1 MSLRRI
7 ILGLSKSSPF
17 SSRNLCS
24 AAVRRDR
31 LSEEIKRANLRR
43 RSNSHK
49 TCLLLSNPPYPI
61 PKNREPLRPEHNKS
75 NQHYGESY
83 LHSTVTFLIH
93 NLADLDTAMEYA
105 RLTAFTKT
113 RGATTTATCDLIIAA
128 LCEAKRYRDAYDLFH
143 YFFNESNIKLSVR
156 CCNHVVKALCDDG
169 RAHEALQLHHHM
181 RSDGNASSCLDY
193 QTYRI
198 LTKCLCDA
206 GKIDEA
212 LDLVKDVFSLRFAKP
227 EDYDIVVSHF
237 LDHQQDFDKSWALCC
252 AANLGMTELNNGNN
266 SYPTVTVTAVTV
278 TLIEHCFSRRQEETA
293 MEFYTDLLAKR
304 PVIEDASI
312 KPLLE
317 VLYKYGKTTEAW
329 SLFHNMFE
337 FPSGVDEDSDHS
349 EPINAM
355 INELFKLGMSK
366 EAFDSFLKVRSKQR
380 FFMNRFTHVPY
391 ANIITRCCE
400 DGNLLSKADMI
411 FRELLKDNPSACKI
425 STFEEMINAYLKAGR
440 LHDALKTANK
450 MLDANLSQVSSLLK
464 S

>member
-1 MSLRRI
+1 
-7 ILGLSKSSPF
+7 
-17 SSRNLCS
+17 
-24 AAVRRDR
+24 
-31 LSEEIKRANLRR
+31 
-43 RSNSHK
+43 
-49 TCLLLSNPPYPI
+49 
-61 PKNREPLRPEHNKS
+61 
-75 NQHYGESY
+75 
-83 LHSTVTFLIH
+83 
-93 NLADLDTAMEYA
+93 MEYA

-181 RSDGNASSCLDY
+181 RSDGNASLCLDY

-198 LTKCLCDA
+198 LTKGLWDA
-206 GKIDEA
+206 GKIGEA

-227 EDYDIVVSHF
+227 EDYDIMVSHF

-252 AANLGMTELNNGNN
+252 AANLGMSELNNGNN
-266 SYPTVTVTAVTV
+266 SYPTVTVTAITV

-317 VLYKYGKTTEAW
+317 VLY
-329 SLFHNMFE
+329 N
-337 FPSGVDEDSDHS
+337 GVDEDSDHS

-391 ANIITRCCE
+391 ANIITRCIE

-450 MLDANLSQVSSLLK
+450 MVDANLSQVSSLLK

>member
-181 RSDGNASSCLDY
+181 RSDGNASLCLDY

-198 LTKCLCDA
+198 LTKGLWDA
-206 GKIDEA
+206 GKIGEA

-237 LDHQQDFDKSWALCC
+237 LDHQQDFDKTWALCC
-252 AANLGMTELNNGNN
+252 AANLGMTELNNSNN

-278 TLIEHCFSRRQEETA
+278 TLIEHCFSGRQEETA

-304 PVIEDASI
+304 PVIEDASF

-317 VLYKYGKTTEAW
+317 VLYKYGKTTEAR
-329 SLFHNMFE
+329 SLFHNMFHC
-337 FPSGVDEDSDHS
+337 PRGADEDSDHS

-355 INELFKLGMSK
+355 INELFKLGMYK
-366 EAFDSFLKVRSKQR
+366 EAFDTFFKVR
-380 FFMNRFTHVPY
+380 FFMNSRFTHVPY

-450 MLDANLSQVSSLLK
+450 MVDANLSQVSSLLK